1 MVEDATRT
9 ISMRANELEDFKQV
23 RDETERKMTQDK
35 IRFLEARG
43 YRVILNNTKSNT
55 NRDKDM
61 INVLEANGYSVGRKA
76 DDENVG

>member
-61 INVLEANGYSVGRKA
+61 IAILEANGWKVSKC
-76 DDENVG
+76 

>member
-1 MVEDATRT
+1 MVEDATRG
-9 ISMRANELEDFKQV
+9 ISMRANELDDFKKVQA
-23 RDETERKMTQDK
+23 ETEKKMTQDK

-43 YRVILNNTKSNT
+43 FRVILNNTKDNT

-61 INVLEANGYSVGRKA
+61 INVLEANGYSIGKKA

>member
-55 NRDKDM
+55 NRDRDM
-61 INVLEANGYSVGRKA
+61 INVLEAAGYKVTRTK
-76 DDENVG
+76 EEI

>member
-55 NRDKDM
+55 NRDRDM
-61 INVLEANGYSVGRKA
+61 INVLEANGWKVTK
-76 DDENVG
+76 

>member
-1 MVEDATRT
+1 MVEDATRS

-43 YRVILNNTKSNT
+43 YRLILNNTKNNT

-61 INVLEANGYSVGRKA
+61 INVLEAAGYKVTRTK
-76 DDENVG
+76 EEI

>member
-1 MVEDATRT
+1 MIEDATRS

-61 INVLEANGYSVGRKA
+61 INVLEAAGYKVTKTK
-76 DDENVG
+76 EEI

>member
-1 MVEDATRT
+1 MVEDATRS
-9 ISMRANELEDFKQV
+9 ISMRTNELEDFKQV

-61 INVLEANGYSVGRKA
+61 INVLEANGYKVTRTK
-76 DDENVG
+76 EEI

>member
-23 RDETERKMTQDK
+23 RDETERKITQDK

-55 NRDKDM
+55 NRDRDM
-61 INVLEANGYSVGRKA
+61 INVLEAAGYKVTRTK
-76 DDENVG
+76 EEI